1 MEVILRVTFGPH
13 KGEERLLEGETTLV
27 VGRSSQVRFSMAEDR
42 LLSREHFKIDL
53 DPPRCLLKDL
63 GSTNGTKVNGMRV
76 ETADLQDGD
85 TISAGDSEFLLH
97 VEATSFSIM
106 SRPRCAG
113 CGREVKTIES
123 PIGICRLCLNNSAR
137 FPKTNADFL
146 IERRIGGGG
155 MGEVYLA
162 RQLSLHRPVAI
173 KMMMPTG
180 SAPEKAK
187 DYFRR
192 EMRVLKDLLM
202 PNGRGHPNIVTFY
215 DIHEI
220 DGQFQLIMDYVGG
233 KNALEWAASL
243 SGGTRST
250 ATDGHSR
257 ESSLD
262 STTGLFTQLPISAV
276 ARIGKLL
283 LAALEYAHGKGYV
296 HRDVKPSNLLVM
308 GPPQHPKVKLSDFG
322 LAKSFRENTGFT
334 PLTHQGEI
342 GGSVGFLSPEHI
354 RDFRNMKEAADIYSA
369 AVTLYF
375 LLTRRYPYLG
385 FNPNRPEAYTMILE
399 HPPVPLRVHRHEAPQ
414 GSRAACSARPWKRT
428 RSIAGSRRR
437 RWATR
442 PQALRGFPLVISRRR
457 FSKRR
462 VNRWLRGTFAARRFA
477 STEEAGSRRS
487 RLAGLPSARGR

>member
-13 KGEERLLEGETTLV
+13 KGEERLLNSAGTLV
-27 VGRSSQVRFSMAEDR
+27 VGRSSQVNFSMGEDR
-42 LLSREHFKIDL
+42 LLSREHFTIEV
-53 DPPRCLLKDL
+53 DPPLCRIKDL
-63 GSTNGTKVNGMRV
+63 ESTNGTKVNGLRV
-76 ETADLQDGD
+76 ETAELRDGD
-85 TISAGDSEFLLH
+85 TISAGESEFVVH
-97 VEATSFSIM
+97 VEQTTFSLTT
-106 SRPRCAG
+106 RPRCPG
-113 CGREVKTIES
+113 CGREFRTIDDTA
-123 PIGICRLCLNNSAR
+123 GICGICKSNSAR
-137 FPKTNADFL
+137 FPKTSDDFL
-146 IERRIGGGG
+146 IERRLGGGG

-180 SAPEKAK
+180 NAPEKAK

-192 EMRVLKDLLM
+192 EMQVLKDLLM

-220 DGQFQLIMDYVGG
+220 DGQFQLVMEYVGG
-233 KNALEWAASL
+233 KNALEWAAGL
-243 SGGTRST
+243 SGVTRST
-250 ATDGHSR
+250 AMDR
-257 ESSLD
+257 ETRD
-262 STTGLFTQLPISAV
+262 SPSDSNTGLFTQLPIGSV
-276 ARIGKLL
+276 ARIGKLM
-283 LAALEYAHGKGYV
+283 LAALDYAHGKGYV

-322 LAKSFRENTGFT
+322 LAKSFRENTGFA

-399 HPPVPLRVHRHEAPQ
+399 HPPVPLRVHRPEAPQ
-414 GSRAACSARPWKRT
+414 GLERVLRKAMEKDPIDRWKSAKDM
-428 RSIAGSRRR
+428 GD
-437 RWATR
+437 
-442 PQALRGFPLVISRRR
+442 ALRPYVD
-457 FSKRR
+457 
-462 VNRWLRGTFAARRFA
+462 VT
-477 STEEAGSRRS
+477 T
-487 RLAGLPSARGR
+487 